1 MSQTPYSYRS
11 VDQTFPQYL
20 WALTIIHAAMGIGQL
35 LFGLVSVFLNNTDE
49 SATQPLPVSETT
61 LQFLI
66 PTLLLIGFVAG
77 RLLFKNKLNSLKE
90 SDDLDLKLKTFRSAS
105 ILKYA
110 LAEVPILISILTYL
124 FTHSILFLGLGGL
137 GLITFMLDRP
147 TKYGIIDGLALS
159 QKEIASIEN
168 PELIIVKGSN

>member
-1 MSQTPYSYRS
+1 MSQTPNSYRS

-20 WALTIIHAAMGIGQL
+20 SALTLIHAALGIGQL
-35 LFGLVSVFLNNTDE
+35 LFGLVSIFLIQTDE
-49 SATQPLPVSETT
+49 PAIQSLPVSETT

-66 PTLLLIGFVAG
+66 PTLLLIGFIAG

-90 SDDLDLKLKTFRSAS
+90 SDDLDVKLKTFRSAS
-105 ILKYA
+105 VIKYA
-110 LAEVPILISILTYL
+110 LAEGPILISIMTYL
-124 FTHSILFLGLGGL
+124 LTHSILFLGLAGL

-147 TKYGIIDGLALS
+147 TKYSIIDGLALS

-168 PELIIVKGSN
+168 PELILVKGSN

>member
-1 MSQTPYSYRS
+1 MSQTPNSYRS

-20 WALTIIHAAMGIGQL
+20 SAMTLIHAAMGIGQL
-35 LFGLVSVFLNNTDE
+35 LFGLVSVFLNQTDE
-49 SATQPLPVSETT
+49 SAAQSVPVSETT

-66 PTLLLIGFVAG
+66 PTLLLIGFIVG

-90 SDDLDLKLKTFRSAS
+90 SDDLDTKLKTFRSAS

-110 LAEVPILISILTYL
+110 LAEGPILISILTYL

-147 TKYGIIDGLALS
+147 TKYSIIDGLALS

-168 PELIIVKGSN
+168 PDLIVVKGSN